1 MLPEDASA
9 NSNTLA
15 KGQGRG
21 VAGQSN
27 KEIAGHNS
35 LDTIRPYKSLGR
47 KRGDSRAC
55 RLRH

>member
-35 LDTIRPYKSLGR
+35 LDTIRPIQVLGSEA
-47 KRGDSRAC
+47 GNSRAC